1 LFIRTDDAGHGPKVN
16 PIAFFFHKN
25 KHLAKYAYYTYGLEI
40 SDEWPP
46 R

>member
-1 LFIRTDDAGHGPKVN
+1 MFIRTDDAGHGPKVN